1 MTDGLAWPAMFGLNL
16 AERTMSNST
25 QNHSSV
31 HHLRV
36 LLMTALLGL
45 KACFAGLMLLLLD
58 IGLLLKSA
66 LQYVASK
73 IVGIRQSVHVS
84 QWRGIPS
91 VLTISAA
98 DNLDFNFWRKPT
110 YLLPTLS
117 AMVKF
122 KVRKLLDDRR
132 VDILPDDKLYHWLS
146 ATPLSRLVTE
156 EGDYLC
162 LDLAVVQS
170 LQTDADVYYTGP
182 KLRIHRHNHTDA
194 QICFKDDPKVYTP
207 ADGSL
212 WDLAKLHLQASS
224 AFVMPGRFHG
234 NIHFGLPCVAA
245 ASLQVLSHDDALYQL
260 LAPHLRFT
268 LRINNEA
275 LRVQRAQDRSK
286 PYAPFPV
293 SGDEFVNSIAG
304 DVQEQLLNP
313 GFRCPPWSLRNAD
326 LAFNQHG
333 QAYYDVVYAF
343 ITRVYPKLNASSL
356 RTYKQQVA
364 LFIPGFAEA
373 DDIHALATLI
383 WQVSFLHSA
392 DHYAMEHIMQGDQYV
407 FFSMHLPTPSQS
419 LIKAE
424 TPRAQLVQMACDA
437 EDKYRSSVFC
447 RTFVAGHKHPLWA
460 NTMDNIRYRFQ
471 DDALKQAAK
480 DFQQQLLVTEQQLQ
494 RQGIHICPLA
504 HTFQSICW

>member
-1 MTDGLAWPAMFGLNL
+1 
-16 AERTMSNST
+16 MSNT
-25 QNHSSV
+25 KQNPPLLQK
-31 HHLRV
+31 LRV
-36 LLMTALLGL
+36 LLLTSLLTL
-45 KACFAGLMLLLLD
+45 KACFAGLILWLLD
-58 IGLLLKSA
+58 ISLLLKSL
-66 LQYVASK
+66 LQYVGSK
-73 IVGIRQSVHVS
+73 IMGIRQSVYVS
-84 QWRGIPS
+84 QWRGMPS

-122 KVRKLLDDRR
+122 KVKKLLDDRR
-132 VDILPDDKLYHWLS
+132 VEILPDDKLYHWIS
-146 ATPLSRLVTE
+146 ATPLSRLVTQ

-162 LDLAVVQS
+162 LDLAVVEN

-182 KLRIHRHNHTDA
+182 KLRIHRHNHADA
-194 QICFKDDPKVYTP
+194 QICFKADPHVYTP
-207 ADGSL
+207 TDGSL

-245 ASLQVLSHDDALYQL
+245 ASLQVLTADDALYQL

-313 GFRCPPWSLRNAD
+313 GFRCPPWSLRNKD
-326 LAFNQHG
+326 LAFNQFG
-333 QAYYDVVYAF
+333 QAYYDEVLAF
-343 ITRVYPKLNASSL
+343 VARVYPKLNAASL
-356 RTYKQQVA
+356 RNFKHQVA
-364 LFIPGFAEA
+364 LYIPGFADA

-392 DHYAMEHIMQGDQYV
+392 DHYAMEHVMQGDQYV
-407 FFSMHLPTPSQS
+407 FFSMHLPKPAQS
-419 LIKAE
+419 LIKSD
-424 TPRAQLVQMACDA
+424 TPRAQLIQMACDA

-447 RTFVAGHKHPLWA
+447 RTFVAGHKHPLWS
-460 NTMDNIRYRFQ
+460 NTMDNIRYRFK
-471 DDALKQAAK
+471 DEALQQAAI
-480 DFQQQLLVTEQQLQ
+480 DFQQQLLRTEQQLD
-494 RQGIHICPLA
+494 RQGINICPLA